1 MKKKKASQQRDN
13 KQVSNRIYDYL
24 ASLYGESSA
33 KKYLGFIDEKP
44 SRYIRV
50 NRLKTTVER
59 LSETL
64 RNDYGIVTEKVPG
77 IDNALKI
84 REDSGLLGITI
95 EHIIGEYYIQ
105 GLSSMIPPVILNPSP
120 DDVVLDLCAAPG
132 SKTTELAELMKNRG
146 TLVSNEVQL
155 DRVKMLVYN
164 LDRMN
169 IINTGVSHIKG
180 EWLSKHYSD
189 HFDKVLVDAPCSGL
203 GIIQKKGEV
212 SDWWSLE
219 RAQRLG
225 DLQLR
230 LLIGAVKM
238 ARVGGEIVYS
248 TCTLTPEENELVLNK
263 VLEKYPVEVM
273 EITLPVESHPG
284 LTKYNGAELNGE
296 LQKARRIL
304 PWEADTDGFFIV
316 KLKKT
321 GPTES
326 PGQTIPNQKEIRILG
341 PEKKEIRPLLENL
354 TETFGIPGE
363 ILAGYRYL
371 LKSND
376 IFLISKEWDDPYP
389 GHYQRV
395 GTKLGTIDKNNK
407 LVLHTQGAQVFQE
420 YIDKNIYVIESRE
433 ELKRYLEGGIIKS
446 ETGIEGQC
454 AIKYKNFILGTAVVT
469 GAGIKSRFPR
479 AKRTQEIYTEF

>member
-1 MKKKKASQQRDN
+1 MKKKRDNQQRDN
-13 KQVSNRIYDYL
+13 RQVSNKIYDYL

-50 NRLKTTVER
+50 NTLKTNVEK
-59 LSETL
+59 LSDTL
-64 RNDYGIVTEKVPG
+64 RKDYGIITESVPG
-77 IDNALKI
+77 LDNALKI
-84 REDSGLLGITI
+84 KEDPGLLGITI

-120 DDVVLDLCAAPG
+120 GDLVLDLCAAPG
-132 SKTTELAELMKNRG
+132 SKTTELAEIMKNRG
-146 TLVSNEVQL
+146 TLISNEVQL

-169 IINTGVSHIKG
+169 IINTGVSHTKG

-238 ARVGGEIVYS
+238 TRVGGEIVYS

-284 LTKYNGAELNGE
+284 LTTYNGVQLNSELE
-296 LQKARRIL
+296 KARRIL

-316 KLKKT
+316 KLRKK
-321 GPTES
+321 GSTEA
-326 PGQTIPNQKEIRILG
+326 PGQTIPNQKEIKILG
-341 PEKKEIRPLLENL
+341 PDKKEMRPLLKNL
-354 TETFGIPGE
+354 SETFGIPE
-363 ILAGYRYL
+363 DVFSRYRYL

-376 IFLISKEWDDPYP
+376 IFLISEDWEDPYP
-389 GHYQRV
+389 GHFQRI

-407 LVLHTQGAQVFQE
+407 LVLHTQAAQVFQE
-420 YIDKNIYVIESRE
+420 YIERNIYVIENQD
-433 ELKRYLEGGIIKS
+433 ELRRYLEGGIIKS
-446 ETGIEGQC
+446 DTGIKGQC
-454 AIKYKNFILGTAVVT
+454 VIKYKDYILGSAVVT
-469 GAGIKSRFPR
+469 GSGIKSRFPR
-479 AKRTQEIYTEF
+479 AKRTQEIYTD